1 MKRLK
6 LLIFATALMAVGT
19 LATSCMS
26 VDDPVVP
33 SQVSKVNG
41 AKYSIVA
48 TSNVDVIFSIDVAG
62 AADQINVKKANFKN
76 LTAKN
81 VKVTAK
87 YTGANFADY
96 VNATQTVDVNFSKG
110 TTAVVNFAFV
120 KKSTTTVSQSE
131 VAANGATLVND
142 DKAVAAVAMELE
154 PGTTVTNGVTGPF
167 RLSAFKSPSTLSEDE
182 DLSLNRGVKKTLF
195 SMDCQPDGAQF
206 SKNVGLTVDFGTL
219 LAGKTVELL
228 NGDEKVTATVGAD
241 GKATFKVGHFSEW
254 RVEFMAYVKSVED
267 VTETIATVNVDAVA
281 GTNTFSYKKNV
292 GVEHTLTG
300 ALGDYANSVLGS
312 YGVGLS
318 DKVEETAS
326 FEATGAGAAK
336 VTVTQKKTVY
346 TFDYEGITFSATLWG
361 DVSYNV
367 EISSESKG
375 GHSGGSGK

>member
-1 MKRLK
+1 M
-6 LLIFATALMAVGT
+6 
-19 LATSCMS
+19 
-26 VDDPVVP
+26 
-33 SQVSKVNG
+33 
-41 AKYSIVA
+41 
-48 TSNVDVIFSIDVAG
+48 
-62 AADQINVKKANFKN
+62 
-76 LTAKN
+76 
-81 VKVTAK
+81 
-87 YTGANFADY
+87 
-96 VNATQTVDVNFSKG
+96 
-110 TTAVVNFAFV
+110 
-120 KKSTTTVSQSE
+120 SQSE

-142 DKAVAAVAMELE
+142 DKTVAAVAMELE

-206 SKNVGLTVDFGTL
+206 SKNVGLAVDFGTL

-241 GKATFKVGHFSEW
+241 GKATFKVGHFSVW
-254 RVEFMAYVKSVED
+254 RVEFMAYVKSIED
-267 VTETIATVNVDAVA
+267 VNETIATVNVDAVA

-300 ALGDYANSVLGS
+300 ALGDYANSLLGS

-346 TFDYEGITFSATLWG
+346 TFDYEGIAFSATLWG
-361 DVSYNV
+361 DVTYNV